1 MATEG
6 PFSMEET
13 AGLGADGRGLIPFRA
28 VSSPDN
34 MSEHPSSQWGQ
45 DPLHLVEGDH
55 RSSPSRVHG
64 HPVAYQVGHSMA
76 YQVGHSKIPAIMN
89 PARVNR
95 SIMSDCSPPCSSV
108 HGILQARTLEW
119 VAISFSRRSSLP
131 RDQTWV
137 SGIAGRFF
145 TN

>member
-6 PFSMEET
+6 PFSVEET
-13 AGLGADGRGLIPFRA
+13 AGLGADGRGLIPLRA

-45 DPLHLVEGDH
+45 DPLHPVEGDH

-64 HPVAYQVGHSMA
+64 HPVAYQVGH
-76 YQVGHSKIPAIMN
+76 GKTPAIMN
-89 PARVNR
+89 PARVNP

-119 VAISFSRRSSLP
+119 VAISFSRRSPLP

>member
-1 MATEG
+1 VATEG
-6 PFSMEET
+6 PFSVEET
-13 AGLGADGRGLIPFRA
+13 AGLGADGRGLIPLRA

-45 DPLHLVEGDH
+45 DPLHPVEGDH

-64 HPVAYQVGHSMA
+64 HPVAYQVGH
-76 YQVGHSKIPAIMN
+76 GKIPAIMN
-89 PARVNR
+89 PARVNP

-119 VAISFSRRSSLP
+119 VAISFSRRSPLP

>member
-6 PFSMEET
+6 PFSVEET
-13 AGLGADGRGLIPFRA
+13 AGLGADGRGLIPLRA

-45 DPLHLVEGDH
+45 DPLHPLEGDH

-64 HPVAYQVGHSMA
+64 HPVAYQVGH
-76 YQVGHSKIPAIMN
+76 GKIPAIMN